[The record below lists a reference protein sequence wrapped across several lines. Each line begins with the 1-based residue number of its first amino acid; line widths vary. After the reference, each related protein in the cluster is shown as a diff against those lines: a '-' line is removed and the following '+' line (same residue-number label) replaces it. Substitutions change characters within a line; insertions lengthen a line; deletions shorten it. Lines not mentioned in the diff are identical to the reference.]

1 MGAFGGSTGSMDVLS
16 AAGLKN
22 GFTDIASTSLESY
35 VAAEDRVQP
44 RQVATG
50 TSRGS
55 QRINNTDGSYV
66 VMGLIPDTDNDF
78 GIGFFDAQGKLQA
91 KYLGAT
97 DYKYDTA
104 TGKNY
109 YRSGVMPDGS
119 NDLVIVQSGDD
130 VEDAFTT

>member
-22 GFTDIASTSLESY
+22 GFVNISSTSLESY
-35 VAAEDRVQP
+35 VASEDRVQP
-44 RQVATG
+44 RQVSTG
-50 TSRGS
+50 NSRGS

-66 VMGLIPDTDNDF
+66 IIGMIPDTDNEF
-78 GIGFFDAQGKLQA
+78 GIGFFDKSGKLQA

-97 DYKYDTA
+97 DYKYDTD

-109 YRSGVMPDGS
+109 YRSGVMPDGT

-130 VEDAFTT
+130 VEDAFSL